1 MKPGTRYLLAAMV
14 AASLVDGCAPPA
26 PPLVG
31 TPEPARVMPIAALPP
46 GRQRMFFHWE
56 YRDRDVSVNGDGS
69 ARIAPPDSARIDFV
83 VSGSL
88 GSGHALLLGD
98 TVVAPVKDITR
109 RYLPPAPL
117 VWAAL
122 GRLAV
127 PPARDTVVR
136 VQGDTT
142 RADIGV
148 LGDNGHTP
156 VWRVTFVGSHLIEAE
171 RLRGGHIQ
179 ERVVRRPDGSMD
191 FESLS
196 QERTLRLTRVR
207 SEQVAE
213 FEPDVWRR

>member
-1 MKPGTRYLLAAMV
+1 MGAAAGVM
-14 AASLVDGCAPPA
+14 AGCPPPA

-31 TPEPARVMPIAALPP
+31 APAPARALPIATLPP
-46 GRQRMFFHWE
+46 EHRRLYFHWE
-56 YRDRDVSVNGDGS
+56 YRDREVSVNGDGS
-69 ARIAPPDSARIDFV
+69 ARIAPPDSARVDFV

-98 TVVAPVKDITR
+98 TVVAPGKDLVR

-136 VQGDTT
+136 VEGDTT

-148 LGDNGHTP
+148 LGGEAGSAHTP
-156 VWRVTFVGSHLIEAE
+156 VWRVIYVGT
-171 RLRGGHIQ
+171 RLVGAQRLNGGHVQ
-179 ERVVRRPDGSMD
+179 ESVIRRDDDAMD
-191 FESLS
+191 FESPAAR
-196 QERTLRLTRVR
+196 RTLRLTRVR
-207 SEQVAE
+207 SESVAG
-213 FEPDVWRR
+213 FESDVWRR

>member
-1 MKPGTRYLLAAMV
+1 MALWCAAGLAAGLV
-14 AASLVDGCAPPA
+14 AGCAPPA

-31 TPEPARVMPIAALPP
+31 VPQPARALPIATLPE
-46 GRQRMFFHWE
+46 GHRRLFFHWE
-56 YRDRDVSVNGDGS
+56 YRDREVSVNGDGS
-69 ARIAPPDSARIDFV
+69 ARIAPPDSARVDFV

-98 TVVAPVKDITR
+98 TVVAPGKDLVR

-127 PPARDTVVR
+127 PAARDTIVR

-148 LGDNGHTP
+148 LGTVGGHTP
-156 VWRVTFVGSHLIEAE
+156 VWRVTYVGT
-171 RLRGGHIQ
+171 RLVAAQRLNGGHIQ
-179 ERVVRRPDGSMD
+179 ESVIRRADDAME
-191 FESLS
+191 FESPA
-196 QERTLRLTRVR
+196 ERRTLRLTRVR
-207 SEQVAE
+207 SESVAG
-213 FEPDVWRR
+213 FEADVWRR

>member
-1 MKPGTRYLLAAMV
+1 MAAVRLTGVGAVVLAGLA
-14 AASLVDGCAPPA
+14 GCAPPA
-26 PPLVG
+26 PPLIGAPV
-31 TPEPARVMPIAALPP
+31 PARALPIATLAA
-46 GRQRMFFHWE
+46 GRQRLLFHWE
-56 YRDRDVSVNGDGS
+56 YRDREVSVNGDGS

-98 TVVAPVKDITR
+98 TVVAPGKDLVR

-117 VWAAL
+117 VWAGL

-136 VQGDTT
+136 VEGDTM

-148 LGDNGHTP
+148 LGEATGHTP
-156 VWRVTFVGSHLIEAE
+156 VWRVIFVGT
-171 RLRGGHIQ
+171 RLVGAMRLNSGHIQ
-179 ERVVRRPDGSMD
+179 ERVFRRDDGSME
-191 FESLS
+191 FESLA
-196 QERTLRLTRVR
+196 ERRTLRLTRVR
-207 SEQVAE
+207 SESVAE

>member
-1 MKPGTRYLLAAMV
+1 MLGLAGVLVV
-14 AASLVDGCAPPA
+14 AGCAPPA

-31 TPEPARVMPIAALPP
+31 TPEPARVLPVARLP
-46 GRQRMFFHWE
+46 EGRQRMFYHWA
-56 YRDRDVSVNGDGS
+56 YRDREVSVQGDGS

-83 VSGSL
+83 VAGSL

-98 TVVAPVKDITR
+98 TVVASGKDIVR

-127 PPARDTVVR
+127 PAARDTVVR
-136 VQGDTT
+136 VNGDTT

-148 LGDNGHTP
+148 LADGGHTP
-156 VWRVTFVGSHLIEAE
+156 VWRVTFVGNRLVETE
-171 RLRGGHIQ
+171 RLKGGHIQ
-179 ERVVRRPDGSMD
+179 ERVIRGADGSMEFD
-191 FESLS
+191 SPAER
-196 QERTLRLTRVR
+196 RTLRLTQVR

>member
-1 MKPGTRYLLAAMV
+1 
-14 AASLVDGCAPPA
+14 
-26 PPLVG
+26 
-31 TPEPARVMPIAALPP
+31 
-46 GRQRMFFHWE
+46 MFFHWE

-98 TVVAPVKDITR
+98 TVVAPVKDIVR

-148 LGDNGHTP
+148 LGDGGHTP
-156 VWRVTFVGSHLIEAE
+156 VWRVTFVGSHLVGAE

-179 ERVVRRPDGSMD
+179 ERVVRRPDGSME
-191 FESLS
+191 FVSLAE
-196 QERTLRLTRVR
+196 ERTLRLTRVR

-213 FEPDVWRR
+213 FEPDVWHR